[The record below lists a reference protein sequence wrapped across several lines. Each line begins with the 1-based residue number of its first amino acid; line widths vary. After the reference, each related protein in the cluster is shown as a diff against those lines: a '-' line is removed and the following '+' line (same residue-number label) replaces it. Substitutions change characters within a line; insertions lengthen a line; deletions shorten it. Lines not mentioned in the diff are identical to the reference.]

1 MSYRECFRLLRKTRQ
16 ASFVSFSFHYCFP
29 SPWLNLKFN
38 ICDAANALIR
48 RANTDGLRSVI
59 TLNIHVLLF
68 FIKI

>member
-1 MSYRECFRLLRKTRQ
+1 MSYRECFRLLWKTRQ

-38 ICDAANALIR
+38 ICVAANALIHQ
-48 RANTDGLRSVI
+48 ANADGLRSVI

-68 FIKI
+68 FY